1 MRLVGVL
8 IACVL
13 LSACVDGKP
22 QVLSSW
28 VEGATKA
35 AIIDFVAE
43 VTTEGSPYFVPV
55 VDRIAVFDHD
65 GTLWAERPEYF
76 QFLMIYEQ
84 VRAQAVDHPEWREEQ
99 PFKAVL
105 ENDTAYLDGLDYA
118 AARQLSAA
126 VSGGMK
132 TTDYMALSHDF
143 ATRSLH
149 PGSNARYADL
159 RYLPMLELLEYLEGH
174 SFRVFIVSGGDM
186 GFIRGFSEPLYGV
199 SRDRVVGSS
208 RSNMFADDSSTI
220 LRGEK
225 YASMNVGANK
235 VLNIDLHIG
244 RPPVFAVGNSD
255 GDLAMLTY
263 TASHDGFVLLLSH
276 DDGEREYDYISGAEV
291 ALQTAHEKG
300 WAIASMRDDFE
311 RIFVRTD

>member
-8 IACVL
+8 ITYVL

-28 VEGATKA
+28 VEGATRS

-43 VTTEGSPYFVPV
+43 VTTEGSPHFVPV

-84 VRAQAVDHPEWREEQ
+84 VRAQAADHPEWREEQ

-105 ENDTAYLDGLDYA
+105 GNDTAYLDGLDYA

-126 VSGGMK
+126 VSGGMT

-149 PGSNARYADL
+149 PEFNARYADL
-159 RYLPMLELLEYLEGH
+159 RYQPMLELLEYLEGH
-174 SFRVFIVSGGDM
+174 GFRVFIVSGGDM
-186 GFIRGFSEPLYGV
+186 GFIRGFSEPLYGIP
-199 SRDRVVGSS
+199 RDRVIGSS
-208 RSNMFADDSSTI
+208 RSNMFADDSSSI
-220 LRGEK
+220 LRGKK

-235 VLNIDLHIG
+235 ALNIDLHIG

-255 GDLAMLTY
+255 GDLAMLAY

-276 DDGEREYDYISGAEV
+276 DDDEREYGYTDGAEV
-291 ALQTAHEKG
+291 ALQAAHEEG
-300 WAIASMRDDFE
+300 WTVASMHDDFE
-311 RIFVRTD
+311 RIFVQTN

>member
-84 VRAQAVDHPEWREEQ
+84 VRAQAVDHPEWREE
-99 PFKAVL
+99 
-105 ENDTAYLDGLDYA
+105 
-118 AARQLSAA
+118 
-126 VSGGMK
+126 
-132 TTDYMALSHDF
+132 
-143 ATRSLH
+143 
-149 PGSNARYADL
+149 
-159 RYLPMLELLEYLEGH
+159 
-174 SFRVFIVSGGDM
+174 
-186 GFIRGFSEPLYGV
+186 
-199 SRDRVVGSS
+199 
-208 RSNMFADDSSTI
+208 
-220 LRGEK
+220 
-225 YASMNVGANK
+225 
-235 VLNIDLHIG
+235 
-244 RPPVFAVGNSD
+244 PP
-255 GDLAMLTY
+255 
-263 TASHDGFVLLLSH
+263 
-276 DDGEREYDYISGAEV
+276 
-291 ALQTAHEKG
+291 
-300 WAIASMRDDFE
+300 
-311 RIFVRTD
+311 